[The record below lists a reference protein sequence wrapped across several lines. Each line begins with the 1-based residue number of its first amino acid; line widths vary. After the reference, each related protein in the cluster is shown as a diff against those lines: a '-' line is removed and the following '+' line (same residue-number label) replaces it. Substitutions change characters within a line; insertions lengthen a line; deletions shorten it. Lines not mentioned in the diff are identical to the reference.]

1 MLIELIMFSAVVM
14 VGIALLVSDPS
25 KKVYSIATSMEV
37 MVRAHLTTLQ
47 CSGDGRPLAAT
58 ARRCAIERSAI
69 LDFRSPSPVDRKIGR
84 SICERV
90 FDKHFCEAMPKPLH
104 APKENYS
111 IPTVAFEDVRDKLP
125 AHNRRV
131 LS

>member
-14 VGIALLVSDPS
+14 VGIALLVPDSIER
-25 KKVYSIATSMEV
+25 VYSIATSMQV
-37 MVRAHLTTLQ
+37 MVRAHLATRQ

-69 LDFRSPSPVDRKIGR
+69 LDFRSPSHVHRKISR
-84 SICERV
+84 SISERV
-90 FDKHFCEAMPKPLH
+90 SKTPCEATPKPLH